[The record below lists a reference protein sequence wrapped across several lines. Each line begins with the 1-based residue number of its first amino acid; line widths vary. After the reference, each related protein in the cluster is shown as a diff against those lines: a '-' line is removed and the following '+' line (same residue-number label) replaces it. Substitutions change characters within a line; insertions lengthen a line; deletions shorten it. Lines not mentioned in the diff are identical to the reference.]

1 MTRYLNKKNSSL
13 ESKVQMSL
21 GERNLIFSFKDFL
34 MKIWV
39 EGGIAADL

>member
-1 MTRYLNKKNSSL
+1 
-13 ESKVQMSL
+13 MSL

-39 EGGIAADL
+39 EGGKTKKKDASGFLFIFFIQINITH